1 MEADC
6 LRRLRDL
13 LRPGHELTLGHEQP
27 GARLC
32 TLYRIRGHQA
42 SPDGISQRS
51 KWIKTRQSILGS
63 NCFTLTL
70 VLKLYQEK
78 KIVSSWDMCF

>member
-1 MEADC
+1 MEADW

-42 SPDGISQRS
+42 SPVPGWNIST
-51 KWIKTRQSILGS
+51 IKMDKNKT
-63 NCFTLTL
+63 
-70 VLKLYQEK
+70 K
-78 KIVSSWDMCF
+78 